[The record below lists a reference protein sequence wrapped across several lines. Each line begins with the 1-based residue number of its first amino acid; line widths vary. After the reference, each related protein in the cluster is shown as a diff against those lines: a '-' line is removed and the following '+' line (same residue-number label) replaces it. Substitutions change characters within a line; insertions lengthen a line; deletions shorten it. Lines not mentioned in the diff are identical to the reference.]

1 MLITEISSQFSFG
14 SENSLF
20 KNTAIGLANGK
31 TSRAISGVGK
41 TTQLGTISHN
51 TEARPVQ
58 QRPLTRADNSGYMP
72 FFRTSQPESIPAPLL
87 EAPAFNAM
95 TPAFGQYDITVNDPE
110 FQTPDFKPRTLATII
125 KTYCKS
131 FRSMFSINSPLI
143 DRSDRVEK
151 LRHRLFGVLQVV
163 LVSAV
168 ATGLLV
174 GGFMGSALYFHL
186 LFPAVEALCE
196 PSLWALFT
204 MSGCALVVTLAF
216 LISITNGLVI
226 GVTYPITAAVAAC
239 VDTYER
245 LSQNNETPEEKF
257 INKYRRMEKQLAY
270 LKELYHYI
278 LHEKSCPG
286 GNCPGSGDSDN
297 RADLSTSGQIEKAL
311 RQADLWSERT
321 MLSMFYVKE
330 KVRKELDECILTI
343 EQWLENAKKQRDIIC
358 NSVEMDVLNRSGR

>member
-1 MLITEISSQFSFG
+1 MHITEISSQVSFG
-14 SENSLF
+14 SENFLF
-20 KNTAIGLANGK
+20 KNTATGLANGK
-31 TSRAISGVGK
+31 TSRAISDVDK
-41 TTQLGTISHN
+41 TTQLGDISDN

-87 EAPAFNAM
+87 EAPAFNAT
-95 TPAFGQYDITVNDPE
+95 TPAFSQYDITVNDPE
-110 FQTPDFKPRTLATII
+110 FQTPDFKPKTLATII

-163 LVSAV
+163 LASAV

-174 GGFMGSALYFHL
+174 AGFMGSALYFHL
-186 LFPAVEALCE
+186 LFPAVEALSE
-196 PSLWALFT
+196 PALWIIFT
-204 MSGCALVVTLAF
+204 VFACPLVVTLVF
-216 LISITNGLVI
+216 LILITNGLVI

-297 RADLSTSGQIEKAL
+297 RADLSTFEQIEKAL
-311 RQADLWSERT
+311 RQADLWSERA
-321 MLSMFYVKE
+321 MLSMFYAKKDVQ
-330 KVRKELDECILTI
+330 KELDECILTI
-343 EQWLENAKKQRDIIC
+343 EQWLENAKKQKDIIC
-358 NSVEMDVLNRSGR
+358 NGVEMDVLNRSGR